1 MANARLNKL
10 NGFPQDKVS
19 HPVVRG
25 TEQAVSP
32 THLATELFSFAVM
45 GCGGGGDQ
53 PLGLQCSLE

>member
-1 MANARLNKL
+1 MESNHSLLSISLMAV
-10 NGFPQDKVS
+10 DIV
-19 HPVVRG
+19 PVVRG

-45 GCGGGGDQ
+45 GCGGGGDH